1 MAQQQSNGSSH
12 TLALCAGAG
21 ACFLAGW
28 TAHAAFRSG
37 WRPTAHHDASSK
49 RQPAHLQP
57 THVSGGDT
65 PSQSPSAA
73 STPRGGYP
81 ASLTEQ
87 NGHKMALLVRTDIT
101 LVSKPVPSPFS
112 PKAKTAHTP
121 DELRLCSLTTLL
133 RTPAV
138 RKALRSRQQCAMPSA
153 TSWHTL
159 VLCRARDARR
169 CCALTVHYN
178 STKR

>member
-1 MAQQQSNGSSH
+1 MVQQQSNSSSH

-37 WRPTAHHDASSK
+37 WRPRAHHDASSR
-49 RQPAHLQP
+49 RQPAHLMP

-65 PSQSPSAA
+65 PSQSPSVA

-101 LVSKPVPSPFS
+101 LVSKRVPSPQS
-112 PKAKTAHTP
+112 PAANTAHTP
-121 DELRLCSLTTLL
+121 DGSILMDHDSAVGLCCCGLLLCERPRGADNSVPCLR
-133 RTPAV
+133 
-138 RKALRSRQQCAMPSA
+138 
-153 TSWHTL
+153 
-159 VLCRARDARR
+159 
-169 CCALTVHYN
+169 
-178 STKR
+178 